1 MFAGQV
7 LQGKVEDFGHTLGTD
22 AWRSTFDVTNLTM
35 HASPFH

>member
-1 MFAGQV
+1 MFVGQV
-7 LQGKVEDFGHTLGTD
+7 LQGKVEDFGHTD